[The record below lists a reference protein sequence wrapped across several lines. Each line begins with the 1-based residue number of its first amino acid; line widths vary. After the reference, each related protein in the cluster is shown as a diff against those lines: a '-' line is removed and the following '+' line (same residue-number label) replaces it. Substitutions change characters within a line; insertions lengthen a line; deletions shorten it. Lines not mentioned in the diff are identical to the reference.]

1 MLKTNNSVD
10 ANFAVYCARKN
21 NGGVFRKFD
30 HRLWRMDFFTVSIL
44 IKMLDLGY
52 KDVTLQ
58 IPQLKA
64 SVVSNRGE
72 NRRCVR
78 RPADI
83 IDLLLQALNLMTDQ
97 FLLIFSVPNSHSPII
112 GAGEEDWAIVL
123 VPEWTASNFVDRP
136 RVTEIGVEVLLR
148 VRHGAAVNRAVLSG
162 NEVINVR
169 LRILGEV
176 N

>member
-1 MLKTNNSVD
+1 M
-10 ANFAVYCARKN
+10 
-21 NGGVFRKFD
+21 
-30 HRLWRMDFFTVSIL
+30 
-44 IKMLDLGY
+44 
-52 KDVTLQ
+52 
-58 IPQLKA
+58 
-64 SVVSNRGE
+64 
-72 NRRCVR
+72 
-78 RPADI
+78 
-83 IDLLLQALNLMTDQ
+83 LLQALNLMTDQ
-97 FLLIFSVPNSHSPII
+97 FLLIFGVPNSHSPII

-162 NEVINVR
+162 NEVINVG